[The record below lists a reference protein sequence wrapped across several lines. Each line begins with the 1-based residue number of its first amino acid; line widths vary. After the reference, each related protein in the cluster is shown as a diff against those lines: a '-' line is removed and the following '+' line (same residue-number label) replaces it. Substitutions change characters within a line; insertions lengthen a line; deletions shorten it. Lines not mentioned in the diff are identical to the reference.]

1 MNLKKI
7 TNLNDIEKSE
17 QYKIRKKEY
26 NRQSY
31 LKRKQNKE
39 NNNDIAIVQLNENIE
54 NKNEIAIMQLYENDI
69 NQSNA
74 STVLASISN
83 KEQKIE
89 NKIYNNVDTNNKLSN
104 NTQDISRNN
113 VEGCD
118 PEFNFKIVGQK
129 LNLKKLQI

>member
-1 MNLKKI
+1 LNLKKI

-54 NKNEIAIMQLYENDI
+54 NKDKNRTQVNH
-69 NQSNA
+69 
-74 STVLASISN
+74 
-83 KEQKIE
+83 K
-89 NKIYNNVDTNNKLSN
+89 NKIRDDNKIQNLEWVTPSENNIHAKS
-104 NTQDISRNN
+104 
-113 VEGCD
+113 
-118 PEFNFKIVGQK
+118 KI
-129 LNLKKLQI
+129 LNL